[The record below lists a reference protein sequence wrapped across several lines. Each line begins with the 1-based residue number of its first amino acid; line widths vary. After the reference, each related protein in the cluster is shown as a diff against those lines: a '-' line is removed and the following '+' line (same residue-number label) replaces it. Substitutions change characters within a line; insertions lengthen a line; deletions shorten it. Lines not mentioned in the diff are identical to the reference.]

1 MPEMI
6 FESKL
11 PFDFCAKCTWHE
23 LQVRVNDLYEYSKII
38 VRKYD
43 IYCEN
48 EPYCRNIKNM
58 LEAQKTSPVMK
69 T

>member
-11 PFDFCAKCTWHE
+11 PFDFCSECTWHK
-23 LQVRVNDLYEYSKII
+23 LQVRVTDQYMGNGVS
-38 VRKYD
+38 VRKCD

-48 EPYCRNIKNM
+48 MPLCHNLKEM